1 MNLSETSNLHHS
13 LCGNISDSL
22 LTTVACS
29 YEFGENALF
38 LLDRMPQENHHSF
51 VSLVQLEMAYDRSKV
66 ERDMF
71 SIAAMQPNFVHGG
84 VDHYHDGFSCYFGR
98 HHIYRP
104 YVAKFGTREQGADV
118 EVIMRCVF
126 LVLCVE
132 RSIHLEQWICPK
144 F

>member
-1 MNLSETSNLHHS
+1 MSEISNLWYS
-13 LCGNISDSL
+13 FCGNISDSL

-51 VSLVQLEMAYDRSKV
+51 VSLVQLEAAYERSKV

-71 SIAAMQPNFVHGG
+71 NIAVMQPNFVRGR

-98 HHIYRP
+98 HHIYRS
-104 YVAKFGTREQGADV
+104 YVGNFGTREQGTDI
-118 EVIMRCVF
+118 EVITM
-126 LVLCVE
+126 L
-132 RSIHLEQWICPK
+132 
-144 F
+144 